1 HRMALHLR
9 YSITSSARPSR
20 SVGIVRPSDLAVLR
34 LITSSIFVDLLHRQ
48 IGRAFTL
55 ENTADVDTGLPPRGP
70 RTMHV
75 CLSRHLFSELVC
87 DAELEKVLHHRQLI
101 RNDQRATRGRR
112 TTGTDSRV
120 RSAEGIE
127 VAREIP
133 EIGETILG
141 TSYPTGPE

>member
-1 HRMALHLR
+1 MPICVAPYCLR
-9 YSITSSARPSR
+9 ATGPLTPADPN
-20 SVGIVRPSDLAVLR
+20 LR
-34 LITSSIFVDLLHRQ
+34 AIIFGVN
-48 IGRAFTL
+48 RANRTHDPCRL
-55 ENTADVDTGLPPRGP
+55 ES
-70 RTMHV
+70 V
-75 CLSRHLFSELVC
+75 CLSRARRYLLSELVC

-101 RNDQRATRGRR
+101 RDDQGATTGRR

-120 RSAEGIE
+120 RSAECIE